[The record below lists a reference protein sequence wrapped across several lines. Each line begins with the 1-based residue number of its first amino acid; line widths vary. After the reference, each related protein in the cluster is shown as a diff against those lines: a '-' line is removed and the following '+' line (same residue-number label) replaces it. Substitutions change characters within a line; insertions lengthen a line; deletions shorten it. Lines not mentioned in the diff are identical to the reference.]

1 MAFWKS
7 LSGQFLVAITSADLG
22 QMLTTVNQA
31 GLLLQDIVF
40 LDDLQ
45 LQAVIPKQHLR
56 ILKDI
61 LDNRGDSI
69 EILHKKG
76 VYWRLM
82 SLTSR
87 PVFVIGMTILLF
99 FCFFLPSR
107 VLFVEVS
114 GNTKIPDQYIIET
127 AQSCGIGFF
136 ASRKDVRSE
145 KMKNALLTA
154 IPQLQWAGINT
165 KGCVA
170 VISVRERREKTAITD
185 KPQVN
190 SIVANRDGVIQ
201 KLTVLSGT
209 PLCQVGQGVK
219 AGQVLVSGFTDCGLV
234 IKAQQADA
242 EVIAYTFRNL
252 QATTP
257 LKYDMRTKKQG
268 HKTKYML
275 RFGKNIIN
283 LWKDSGISDTRCVKM
298 YSEEYL
304 TLPGGFQLPVALII
318 EKNISYDF
326 LQVTADESQLSW
338 MSDVAAEYLTEN
350 MVAGSILGSHV
361 ALSQTNDL
369 LTLTGK
375 YTCLEMIGK
384 VRNEENVTQNGI

>member
-7 LSGQFLVAITSADLG
+7 LSGQFLVVITSADLG
-22 QMLTTVNQA
+22 QMLRTANQA
-31 GLLLQDIVF
+31 GLPLQDIVF
-40 LDDLQ
+40 LDDLH
-45 LQAVIPKQHLR
+45 LQAVILQQHLR

-61 LDNRGDSI
+61 LENRGDSI
-69 EILHKKG
+69 EIIHKKG
-76 VYWRLM
+76 IYWRML
-82 SLTSR
+82 SLKTR
-87 PVFVIGMTILLF
+87 PVFVLGMTILLF
-99 FCFFLPSR
+99 LCFFLPSR
-107 VLFVEVS
+107 VLFIEVS
-114 GNTKIPDQYIIET
+114 GNTKIPDRYIIEM
-127 AQSCGIGFF
+127 AQSCGIGFL

-170 VISVRERREKTAITD
+170 VISVRERSEKALTPE

-190 SIVANRDGVIQ
+190 SIIASRDGVIQ

-209 PLCQVGQGVK
+209 ALCQVGQGVK

-242 EVIAYTFRNL
+242 EVVAYTFRNL

-257 LKYDMRTKKQG
+257 LKYDKRTKKQN

-298 YSEEYL
+298 YLEEHL
-304 TLPGGFQLPVALII
+304 TLPGGFQLPVSLII

-326 LQVTADESQLSW
+326 QQVTADKSQASW
-338 MSDVAAEYLTEN
+338 MTDASAEYVTEN
-350 MVAGSILGSHV
+350 MVAGCILDSHI
-361 ALSQTNDL
+361 ALSRTNDL